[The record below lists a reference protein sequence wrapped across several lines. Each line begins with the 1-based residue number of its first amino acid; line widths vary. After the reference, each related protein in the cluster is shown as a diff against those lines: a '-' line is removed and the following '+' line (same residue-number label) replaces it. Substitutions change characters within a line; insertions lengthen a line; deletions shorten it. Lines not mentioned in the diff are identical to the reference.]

1 MLFYIAIIILMIPCS
16 LFFPIKKIGK
26 QNYKK
31 LKGQNYIISC
41 NHMSNMDPIMLDIKF
56 NKKHRILAKKE
67 LFKNKFISKCLN
79 SLGAIK
85 VDRGSADAHAVKGI
99 LSALNKK
106 QNIMIFP
113 QGTRAKTVKIED
125 GSAKEGVALFSIRTG
140 TPVIP
145 MMFDKKIKSFRK
157 TKLYI
162 GEPIYPD
169 VSRKKDKDYIAEFA
183 NLIVEKMNALIDEN
197 VIKKPKKLKHTKRVK
212 QQEAVK

>member
-1 MLFYIAIIILMIPCS
+1 MLFYIAIAILMIPCTI
-16 LFFPIKKIGK
+16 LFPIKKIGK
-26 QNYKK
+26 KNFKK

-41 NHMSNMDPIMLDIKF
+41 NHMSNMDPVMLDITF

-67 LFKNKFISKCLN
+67 LYKNKFLGKCLD

-145 MMFDKKIKSFRK
+145 MMFDRKIKIFHR
-157 TKLYI
+157 TRLLI

-169 VSRKKDKDYIAEFA
+169 VTRKKDKEYLDEFA
-183 NLIVEKMNALIDEN
+183 NLIIEKMNALIDEHA
-197 VIKKPKKLKHTKRVK
+197 IKSPKKVK
-212 QQEAVK
+212 QPKKIKQEVAK